1 MDVEMPDSCG
11 NHYAQILE
19 AIQSGKLPQ
28 ETLETAIKRIERV
41 NTDYAGNILPEKR
54 RKEVLAETRERHHDL
69 AKRIEEESAVLLKNE
84 EFLPLSKEIKE
95 ILIIGDMASTPRIQ
109 GGGSSHIHTER
120 VISFVEAF
128 EKRDIKVCYA
138 KGYKNSTF
146 HRSHRLEKEACK
158 KVEDAKKRQI
168 PVLFFGGL
176 TEMAEGEGYDRES

>member
-1 MDVEMPDSCG
+1 MSDWGACVDLPACVAAGMDVEMPDSCG

-41 NTDYAGNILPEKR
+41 NTDYAGNIMPEKR

-128 EKRDIKVCYA
+128 EKEI
-138 KGYKNSTF
+138 
-146 HRSHRLEKEACK
+146 
-158 KVEDAKKRQI
+158 
-168 PVLFFGGL
+168 
-176 TEMAEGEGYDRES
+176 

>member
-1 MDVEMPDSCG
+1 M
-11 NHYAQILE
+11 
-19 AIQSGKLPQ
+19 
-28 ETLETAIKRIERV
+28 
-41 NTDYAGNILPEKR
+41 PEKR

-128 EKRDIKVCYA
+128 EKEI
-138 KGYKNSTF
+138 
-146 HRSHRLEKEACK
+146 
-158 KVEDAKKRQI
+158 
-168 PVLFFGGL
+168 
-176 TEMAEGEGYDRES
+176 